1 MNKINLYLFS
11 QIVNSCI
18 LVFFIFVSIAWLLQL
33 SRLFSTL
40 SNLQINTL
48 DILYLSILIIPN
60 LLNVTLPFILI
71 FGFVMAFIKFYKD
84 REIIAIYSLGISIKE
99 IIKPFIII
107 LLLFVIL
114 SLFLSFI
121 FSPNTYNLYKEK
133 EFNLRNLIK
142 FDRINISNFI
152 KLDNN
157 LTIDFENEKGNF
169 KNILINIYE
178 DNDTILFAKNGN
190 IKQNKNELIFELNNG
205 FKIEIKDKKIENLKF
220 DSYTSNFPI
229 SKDRQYNKFD
239 RNTLNIFELVKES
252 DSRSNIIIYFRII
265 DTLIIISI
273 ALYFYFNVIRKNN
286 YNLINLIIFIIIS
299 IICIAIDNILENYPE
314 NLGIIFSL
322 TNIFALNIITLLM
335 SLNKNEI

>member
-1 MNKINLYLFS
+1 
-11 QIVNSCI
+11 
-18 LVFFIFVSIAWLLQL
+18 
-33 SRLFSTL
+33 
-40 SNLQINTL
+40 
-48 DILYLSILIIPN
+48 
-60 LLNVTLPFILI
+60 
-71 FGFVMAFIKFYKD
+71 
-84 REIIAIYSLGISIKE
+84 
-99 IIKPFIII
+99 
-107 LLLFVIL
+107 
-114 SLFLSFI
+114 
-121 FSPNTYNLYKEK
+121 
-133 EFNLRNLIK
+133 
-142 FDRINISNFI
+142 
-152 KLDNN
+152 
-157 LTIDFENEKGNF
+157 TIDFENEKGNF